1 MTSKRDWNINWLNA
15 KQQPNG
21 SWTMSDGT
29 TRWYNDIG
37 EHHKEDGPAI
47 IHPSGYAGWFFNGES
62 YEFGEWCVAANK
74 TDEQK
79 LLLTLQYA

>member
-1 MTSKRDWNINWLNA
+1 MTSKRDWNINWLAA

-21 SWTMSDGT
+21 SWKLSDGT

-47 IHPSGYAGWFFNGES
+47 IHPSGYAGWFLNGEP
-62 YEFGEWCVAANK
+62 YDFGDWCVAANK

-79 LLLTLQYA
+79 LLLRLQYD